1 MSKKNSEKEIEE
13 AHKKLRGELKPVEK
27 KEAEKSIEKAIEK
40 TLEKKEDKESREKT
54 EAQLAE
60 EQAELDDLE
69 EQGRKAG
76 KGTDLEDI
84 TRKAQPLPGELQ
96 DSRYVQELSH
106 KPMAEIYKE
115 IKNIY
120 KTAEDKGY
128 LSTLEQKQ
136 VLYLNSA
143 VEQKIQDEEHGTYTF
158 SEEAA
163 RAASVT
169 QHLSATMMG
178 SYKGKKNSNDMYKHQ
193 EKWGI

>member
-40 TLEKKEDKESREKT
+40 TLGKTEDKESMEKT

-60 EQAELDDLE
+60 EQAEQEDLKE
-69 EQGRKAG
+69 GRKTS

-84 TRKAQPLPGELQ
+84 TRKAQPLPGELS

-128 LSTLEQKQ
+128 LNTLEQKQ

-178 SYKGKKNSNDMYKHQ
+178 SYKGKKSSNDMYKHQ